1 MKKNINIPQSY
12 DDFITKWTKIYID
25 TNYDS
30 GLTGFFLKKSHE
42 WSEKKFDK
50 TMKFNKV
57 LEVGAVSGVHI
68 DYVKHQYDEYYM
80 TDLQESFI
88 NQAKIKTNDKIIFQI
103 EDATKLS
110 FEDNTFDRVIATHIL
125 EHVQNPHEV
134 LMEWTRVLKP
144 GGVLTIVLPCDPGF
158 AWRLGRYCCARKSF
172 IKQGIDYDYWMARE
186 HINPINNLVSF
197 IKTYFNET
205 EESWKPFSI
214 PSMDLNLFY
223 IVHIKV

>member
-12 DDFITKWTKIYID
+12 EEYIDKWMKIYQN

-30 GLTGFFLKKSHE
+30 GLTGYFLKKSHE
-42 WSEKKFDK
+42 WSEKKFDE

-57 LEVGAVSGVHI
+57 LEVGAGSGVHI

-88 NQAKIKTNDKIIFQI
+88 NQAKIKANEKIIFQI

-110 FEDNTFDRVIATHIL
+110 FENNTFDRVIATHIL

-134 LMEWTRVLKP
+134 LLEWTRVLKP
-144 GGVLTIVLPCDPGF
+144 GGILTIVLPCDPGV

-186 HINPINNLVSF
+186 HINPINNLVSLV
-197 IKTYFNET
+197 KTYFNDIK
-205 EESWKPFSI
+205 ESWKPFNFSSI
-214 PSMDLNLFY
+214 DVNLFY
-223 IVHIKV
+223 IVHVKV

>member
-1 MKKNINIPQSY
+1 MKKNINVPQSY
-12 DDFITKWTKIYID
+12 EEYMDKWTKIYQN

-30 GLTGFFLKKSHE
+30 GLTGYFLKKSHE

-57 LEVGAVSGVHI
+57 LEVGAGSGVHI

-80 TDLQESFI
+80 TDLHDSFI
-88 NQAKIKTNDKIIFQI
+88 NQSKDKVNDKVILKI

-197 IKTYFNET
+197 VKTYFNKT

-214 PSMDLNLFY
+214 PSIDLNLFY
-223 IVHIKV
+223 IVHIKI

>member
-1 MKKNINIPQSY
+1 MKKNINVPQSY
-12 DDFITKWTKIYID
+12 EEYMDKWTKIYQN

-30 GLTGFFLKKSHE
+30 GLTGYFLKKSHE

-57 LEVGAVSGVHI
+57 LEVGAGSGVHI

-80 TDLQESFI
+80 TDLHDSFI
-88 NQAKIKTNDKIIFQI
+88 NQSKDKVNDKVILKI

-158 AWRLGRYCCARKSF
+158 AWRLGRNLFARKSF
-172 IKQGIDYDYWMARE
+172 INKGIDYDYWIARE

-214 PSMDLNLFY
+214 SSMDLNLFY
-223 IVHIKV
+223 IVHIKI